1 MKFSII
7 VSNTRRSYEYLKL
20 LVKVKKFPNFIIHLD
35 YQNQSNYKKKI
46 LNLITK
52 KKINF
57 KSFKGNNVDD
67 KRIEKYILNLKEK
80 IIVYSGYGGKI
91 VKSDNI
97 LKNKYLLHSHTG
109 KLPEYKGS
117 TTIFY
122 SLLKE
127 KKIYCTTFIM
137 NSKIDC
143 GNILYIKNYPLIKN
157 KKKIENYDNKIRA
170 KNIVHTLQNFQSLKK
185 SSRKY
190 KNNYSHYYI
199 MHPILRYIALK
210 K

>member
-7 VSNTRRSYEYLKL
+7 LSNTCRSYEYLKL
-20 LVKVKKFPNFIIHLD
+20 LVKLQKFPNFIIHLD
-35 YQNQSNYKKKI
+35 YQNRSDYKKKI
-46 LNLITK
+46 LKLITK

-57 KSFKGNNVDD
+57 KSFKANTIDD

-157 KKKIENYDNKIRA
+157 KKKIESYDSKIRA
-170 KNIVHTLQNFQSLKK
+170 KNIVHTLQNFQILKK
-185 SSRKY
+185 RSKNY
-190 KNNYSHYYI
+190 KNNYPHYYI

>member
-117 TTIFY
+117 TTIYY
-122 SLLKE
+122 SLIKE

-143 GNILYIKNYPLIKN
+143 GNILHIKNYPLIKN
-157 KKKIENYDNKIRA
+157 KKKIENYDSKIRA

>member
-1 MKFSII
+1 MKYSII
-7 VSNTRRSYEYLKL
+7 LSNNERSYEYLKL
-20 LVKVKKFPNFIIHLD
+20 LINKKIYPNFIIHLEYKND
-35 YQNQSNYKKKI
+35 NKSKKKI
-46 LNLITK
+46 FSIIK
-52 KKINF
+52 KKKLNF
-57 KSFKGNNVDD
+57 KSFNGNSIDHKNV
-67 KRIEKYILNLKEK
+67 KKFLIKLKEQ

-91 VKSDNI
+91 IKSKS
-97 LKNKYLLHSHTG
+97 LFKNKIFLHSHSG
-109 KLPEYKGS
+109 KLPKYKGS
-117 TTIFY
+117 TTIYY
-122 SLLKE
+122 SLIKE

-143 GNILYIKNYPLIKN
+143 GNILHIKNYPLIKN
-157 KKKIENYDNKIRA
+157 KKKIENYDSKIRA

>member
-170 KNIVHTLQNFQSLKK
+170 KSIVHTLQNFQILKK
-185 SSRKY
+185 RSKNY
-190 KNNYSHYYI
+190 KNNYPHYYI